1 MSLSL
6 DAIAEISRTVALEHG
21 QTIQIAGVSA
31 TEGGGDRSEILV
43 TLNGCH
49 EGPCRLLLNVDRAD
63 VQEFESSLRAQL
75 IEALTKHAS

>member
-6 DAIAEISRTVALEHG
+6 DAITEISRTVALEHG

-31 TEGGGDRSEILV
+31 TEGGGNRSEILI

-63 VQEFESSLRAQL
+63 GQEFESSLRAQL
-75 IEALTKHAS
+75 LEALRKHAD